1 MSKIGSNPVLI
12 DPEVKVTLKDNEAFF
27 QGPKGEL
34 KLQLPKEIEIK
45 IIKNTASFYN
55 RNVNKKSRSLHGLTR
70 MLFANAV
77 YGVKNL
83 WEKTLE
89 IHGVGFRVKPEGKD
103 LVFQIGY
110 SHPVIFKV
118 PDSTTATIKGNKI
131 LISGVDKQ
139 QVGEVAGAIR
149 RIRKPD
155 KYKGKGIRYQGEVI
169 KLKPGKKAKT
179 TA

>member
-1 MSKIGSNPVLI
+1 MII
-12 DPEVKVTLKDNEAFF
+12 DQEVKVTLHEDEAHF

-34 KLQLPKEIEIK
+34 KLPLPKAIKIEIK
-45 IIKNTASFYN
+45 DNQATF
-55 RNVNKKSRSLHGLTR
+55 VNKNPSKKTKAMHGLIR

-83 WEKTLE
+83 WTKTLE
-89 IHGVGFRVKPEGKD
+89 IHGVGFRVKQEGQT

-110 SHPVIFKV
+110 SHPVTFSV
-118 PDSTTATIKGNKI
+118 PPFLTTTVKGNKI
-131 LISGVDKQ
+131 IIAGVDKQ
-139 QVGEVAGAIR
+139 QVGEIAAAIK

-155 KYKGKGIRYQGEVI
+155 KYKGKGIRYEGEVI